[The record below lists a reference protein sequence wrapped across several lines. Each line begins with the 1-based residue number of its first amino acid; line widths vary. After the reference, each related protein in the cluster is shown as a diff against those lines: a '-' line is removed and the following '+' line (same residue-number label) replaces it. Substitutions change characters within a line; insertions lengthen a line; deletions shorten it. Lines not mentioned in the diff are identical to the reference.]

1 MTAAIEVVYST
12 TNSHKKAE
20 IEEVCRSADVTM
32 PDGSRLPVGSVFKFE
47 FRDGKPSEPLERD
60 LEQMVKHKVVSAYKN
75 LLVPC
80 IAEHAGLIF
89 EDFATENYP
98 GGHTQ
103 PMWDALG
110 AEGFIA
116 EMNGKGR
123 RVIARAVI
131 GYCDGLNVRCFQ
143 GETSGTLAGRPRGS
157 RDFYWDPVFI
167 PETETMTY
175 AEICADPSK
184 GLKRKIALFVL
195 RHTFRRL
202 CPEALLPQHGHLGR
216 VLMIA

>member
-12 TNSHKKAE
+12 TNPYKKAE
-20 IEEVCRSADVTM
+20 IDEICRSAVVTM
-32 PDGSRLPVGSVFKFE
+32 PNGTDVPVGSVFNFE

-60 LEQMVKHKVVSAYKN
+60 LEQMVRHKVVSAYKN

-89 EDFATENYP
+89 EDYAAENYP
-98 GGHTQ
+98 GGLTQ

-116 EMNGKGR
+116 EMNGRGR

-131 GYCDGLNVRCFQ
+131 GYCDGLNVNCFR
-143 GETSGTLAGRPRGS
+143 GETRGTLAGRPSGIRE
-157 RDFYWDPVFI
+157 FYWDPVFI
-167 PETETMTY
+167 PDTETMTY

-184 GLKRKIALFVL
+184 GLKRKIALSQSTKALIEFL
-195 RHTFRRL
+195 RYRL
-202 CPEALLPQHGHLGR
+202 RTGAPPLFPAS
-216 VLMIA
+216 